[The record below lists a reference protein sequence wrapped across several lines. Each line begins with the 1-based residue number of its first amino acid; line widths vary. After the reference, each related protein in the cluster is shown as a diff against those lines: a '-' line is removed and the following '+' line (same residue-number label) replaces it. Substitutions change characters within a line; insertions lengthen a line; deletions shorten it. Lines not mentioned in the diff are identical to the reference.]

1 MKCNPWKLNMEK
13 CRVIPQKVVKSR
25 LTMHFCAGN
34 MRYQIDG
41 QGVYKSWV
49 DIAFDVNESCG
60 RMESTLLV

>member
-1 MKCNPWKLNMEK
+1 
-13 CRVIPQKVVKSR
+13 
-25 LTMHFCAGN
+25 MHFCAGN